1 MAHPTLSQDIQI
13 WRIIYD
19 ESSLAVGGSE
29 MVLAL
34 HVSQEYV

>member
-1 MAHPTLSQDIQI
+1 MAHPTLSHDIQM
-13 WRIIYD
+13 IIYD